1 MPDPGRSEVGD
12 SSDRARVSPPARMP
26 GARLVTEESIYGN
39 LLVSGMI
46 VVQRAHE
53 ATSWGTFVGVVGT
66 VVVVWAAH
74 LYAGAVARYS
84 EGGGD
89 ETTLGNALNRSF
101 RNSLGFLIAAS
112 LPAGVLLLGALH
124 AVSDEVAVAIAL
136 WLGVI
141 ILGVI
146 GYEAALVRGAG
157 HAMRIFGCLST
168 ATFGILM
175 IVLEAVLHR

>member
-1 MPDPGRSEVGD
+1 VPEHGKSEVGD
-12 SSDRARVSPPARMP
+12 SADRARISPPARMP

-53 ATSWGTFVGVVGT
+53 ATSWGTFVGVAGT

-74 LYAGAVARYS
+74 LYAGTVARYS
-84 EGGGD
+84 EGRGD
-89 ETTLGNALNRSF
+89 ETTLGNALRRSF

-112 LPAGVLLLGALH
+112 LPAVVLLLGALQ
-124 AVSDEVAVAIAL
+124 AVSDELAVAIAL
-136 WLGVI
+136 WLGVL

-146 GYEAALVRGAG
+146 GYEAALVRGASLG
-157 HAMRIFGCLST
+157 MRVFGCLST